1 MDGRSRGEQR
11 VRKGRGREGGGGGGG
26 ANRTGIQTNLE
37 ENENPCLGP
46 FAGGREPREDE
57 TAKGVFFF
65 VCIHVILFLLQQ
77 FGNKLI
83 IYIYIYISNKGV
95 DSLKHIIK

>member
-11 VRKGRGREGGGGGGG
+11 VRKGRGREGGGGG

-46 FAGGREPREDE
+46 FAGRERAQGRRDSE
-57 TAKGVFFF
+57 GSLFFF
-65 VCIHVILFLLQQ
+65 IHVILFLLQQ

>member
-11 VRKGRGREGGGGGGG
+11 VRKGSGWGALGWVGGGGG

-46 FAGGREPREDE
+46 FAGGESPGKTRQRRES
-57 TAKGVFFF
+57 VFFL
-65 VCIHVILFLLQQ
+65 CIHVILFLLQQ

-83 IYIYIYISNKGV
+83 I
-95 DSLKHIIK
+95 III